1 MKATDKK
8 KAMVKPMPDEDTTK
22 YIDYTQPLNF
32 KQLVKANNTSSKKKG
47 PKKAA

>member
-8 KAMVKPMPDEDTTK
+8 KAMVKSMPDEDTAK
-22 YIDYTQPLNF
+22 YIDYTQPFNF
-32 KQLVKANNTSSKKKG
+32 KQSVKANNTSSKKKG